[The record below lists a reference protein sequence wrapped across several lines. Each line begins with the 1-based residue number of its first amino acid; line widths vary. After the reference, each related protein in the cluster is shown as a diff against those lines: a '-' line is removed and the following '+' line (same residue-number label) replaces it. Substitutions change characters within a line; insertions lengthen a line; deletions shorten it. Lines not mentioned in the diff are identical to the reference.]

1 MVSGITT
8 LVLIALFLGGWTWAW
23 SPRRKAD
30 FEAAARQPLEDNTA
44 TEGKEI
50 RQ

>member
-8 LVLIALFLGGWTWAW
+8 LVLIALFLGGWAWAW

-30 FEAAARQPLEDNTA
+30 FEAAARQPLEDTIA

>member
-30 FEAAARQPLEDNTA
+30 FEAAARQPLEDAA
-44 TEGKEI
+44 TEAKEI